1 MLPLGGCSVQR
12 AKAEV
17 KSKGRNAA
25 TMMGKEEWHPLLLRR
40 RGNHACQ
47 KKKLSCQSR
56 CCDQFSRCIGQG
68 IIMKHILC
76 RYKFVMCRWQH
87 PAESIAH
94 SRNSISIV
102 GLNSIPMTKWAQ
114 LFTQASGRSKWLS
127 TPSHHDT
134 HGLLYWFHSWS
145 GGKCCITW
153 FCHVNHF

>member
-94 SRNSISIV
+94 SRNSISLLVWIQYQWQNEPSYLPRLLE
-102 GLNSIPMTKWAQ
+102 GANGSALPHTMTHMA
-114 LFTQASGRSKWLS
+114 
-127 TPSHHDT
+127 
-134 HGLLYWFHSWS
+134 
-145 GGKCCITW
+145 CCIDFTPEVEESAVL
-153 FCHVNHF
+153 HGSVM